1 MTHPKTARDRTFL
14 QYLIEAGHMRYW
26 IIASW
31 AVALF
36 TVTDFKTAAAWFFAA
51 TLSGLLRTFAERC
64 LVMSDAAMHGRIKLG
79 AATISCFA
87 WAAAPLLAFLHGGT
101 YGVPLGVALLIA
113 GYVLVFTQMRAA
125 PREALIV
132 SAPYSIVVAIL
143 FAHLWGTPGF
153 WVVLSTVPVLALA
166 LVIKVAITQ
175 MKDGDLEAVNRRQ
188 AELIAELETARD
200 RADAASA
207 AKSNFLGVISHE
219 LRTPMNGVLGA
230 AQLLQMSSL
239 DGCQKEF
246 VSVIRNSGEGLMV
259 LLNDILDITKIESGK
274 MELDIADIET
284 DTLLTRLTGPFKA
297 QAEARGLTFATEIR
311 GDLPPVLQMDPL
323 RLAQVTHNLLAN
335 AIKFTPQG
343 EVRLVVESEPRADGR
358 IALRLSVS
366 DSGIGIA
373 ADDLSRLFQ
382 PFSQVD
388 GSSTRKFGGTGLGL
402 SICQR
407 LAVLMDGEITV
418 TSIPGLGSTF
428 TLHATFDAP
437 SIEGAPVEAARA
449 AA

>member
-1 MTHPKTARDRTFL
+1 MTNHTPGQDRSLL
-14 QYLIEAGHMRYW
+14 QHLIANGHMRYL

-36 TVTDFKTAAAWFFAA
+36 TVTDWATAVLWFAAATA
-51 TLSGLLRTFAERC
+51 SGLLRTFAERV
-64 LVMSDAAMHGRIKLG
+64 LVLRDQGLHSRIKLM
-79 AATISCFA
+79 AATISCIA
-87 WAAAPLLAFLHGGT
+87 WSAAPLLAFIYGGA
-101 YGVPLGVALLIA
+101 YGVPLGVALLMA

-132 SAPYSIVVAIL
+132 SAPYSVVVVLL
-143 FAHLWGTPGF
+143 FAKLWGTPGF
-153 WVVLSTVPVLALA
+153 WVVLSMIPVLALA
-166 LVIKVAITQ
+166 LLIKVAITQ
-175 MKDGDLEAVNRRQ
+175 MKDSDLEAVNRRQ

-200 RADAASA
+200 TANAASA

-230 AQLLQMSSL
+230 AQLLQMSELS
-239 DGCQKEF
+239 DRQKEF
-246 VSVIRNSGEGLMV
+246 VGVIRDSGEGLMV

-274 MELDIADIET
+274 MELDFVDVEAET
-284 DTLLTRLTGPFKA
+284 LAARLTGPFKA
-297 QAEARGLTFATEIR
+297 QAEARGLTFTTDIR
-311 GDLPPVLQMDPL
+311 GALPPLLRMDPL

-343 EVRLVVESEPRADGR
+343 EVRLIIDSEPASDGR
-358 IALRLSVS
+358 TTLRLGVV

-373 ADDLSRLFQ
+373 ADDLTRLFQ

-407 LAVLMDGEITV
+407 LAALMDGEITV
-418 TSIPGLGSTF
+418 TSTPGKGSTF
-428 TLHATFDAP
+428 TLHATFDTP
-437 SIEGAPVEAARA
+437 QIEAVRVAA
-449 AA
+449 

>member
-1 MTHPKTARDRTFL
+1 MTSAADDPRPLLHR
-14 QYLIEAGHMRYW
+14 LIAAGHLRYW

-31 AVALF
+31 SLALW
-36 TVTDFKTAAAWFFAA
+36 TTTDFHTAATWFVLATVAGLIRTVVDGRQGPRGANPTRLRLAVA
-51 TLSGLLRTFAERC
+51 TLSCA
-64 LVMSDAAMHGRIKLG
+64 I
-79 AATISCFA
+79 
-87 WAAAPLLAFLHGGT
+87 WAAAPWLSFSAGSLF
-101 YGVPLGVALLIA
+101 GVAVGVALLMA

-125 PREALIV
+125 PREALIA

-175 MKDGDLEAVNRRQ
+175 MKDGDLEAVNQRQ

-200 RADAASA
+200 RANAASA

-230 AQLLQMSSL
+230 AQLLQMSDLS
-239 DGCQKEF
+239 DRQKEF
-246 VSVIRNSGEGLMV
+246 VGVIRNSGEGLMV

-311 GDLPPVLQMDPL
+311 RDLPPVLKMDPL

-358 IALRLSVS
+358 IALGISVV

-388 GSSTRKFGGTGLGL
+388 GRPRASS
-402 SICQR
+402 
-407 LAVLMDGEITV
+407 A
-418 TSIPGLGSTF
+418 
-428 TLHATFDAP
+428 AP
-437 SIEGAPVEAARA
+437 AWASASANAWRP
-449 AA
+449 

>member
-1 MTHPKTARDRTFL
+1 MTHPKTARERTFL
-14 QYLIEAGHMRYW
+14 QHLIEAGHMRYW

-31 AVALF
+31 ALALF
-36 TVTDFKTAAAWFFAA
+36 TVTDLATAAIWFGVA
-51 TLSGLLRTFAERC
+51 TSGGLLRTFVERG
-64 LVMSDAAMHGRIKLG
+64 LVMSNASIHGRIKLV
-79 AATISCFA
+79 AATVSCFA
-87 WAAAPLLAFLHGGT
+87 WAGAPLLAFLHGGT
-101 YGVPLGVALLIA
+101 YGVLLGVALLIA

-143 FAHLWGTPGF
+143 FASLWGTPGF
-153 WVVLSTVPVLALA
+153 WVVLSMVPVLALA

-230 AQLLQMSSL
+230 AQLLQMSELS
-239 DGCQKEF
+239 DRQKEF
-246 VSVIRNSGEGLMV
+246 VGVIRNSGEGLMV

-284 DTLLTRLTGPFKA
+284 DTLMARLTGPFRA

-311 GDLPPVLQMDPL
+311 GDLPPVLKMDPL

-343 EVRLVVESEPRADGR
+343 EVRLVVESEPRTEGR

-407 LAVLMDGEITV
+407 LALLMDGEITV
-418 TSIPGLGSTF
+418 ASIPGQGSTF
-428 TLHATFDAP
+428 TLHATFETPLMQDAR
-437 SIEGAPVEAARA
+437 IAA
-449 AA
+449 

>member
-1 MTHPKTARDRTFL
+1 MIQPQSASGRVVL
-14 QYLIEAGHMRYW
+14 QHVIAAGYMRYLL
-26 IIASW
+26 IASW
-31 AVALF
+31 ALALA
-36 TVTDFKTAAAWFFAA
+36 TVTDWYEAVSWFCAA
-51 TLSGLLRTFAERC
+51 TMIGMLRTFVERR
-64 LVMSDAAMHGRIKLG
+64 LVLADTRLHDRIKLTT
-79 AATISCFA
+79 ATISCVA
-87 WAAAPLLAFLHGGT
+87 WAAAPLLAILHGGA
-101 YGVPLGVALLIA
+101 YGVPLGVGLMMA

-132 SAPYSIVVAIL
+132 SAPYSIVAAMLLVR
-143 FAHLWGTPGF
+143 LWGGPGF
-153 WVVLSTVPVLALA
+153 WVMLSMVPVLALA
-166 LVIKVAITQ
+166 LLIKVVITQ

-188 AELIAELETARD
+188 AELIAELEIARD

-230 AQLLQMSSL
+230 AQLLQMSELS
-239 DGCQKEF
+239 DRQKEF
-246 VSVIRNSGEGLMV
+246 VGVIRNSGEGLMV

-284 DTLLTRLTGPFKA
+284 DTLVTRLTGPFKA

-311 GDLPPVLQMDPL
+311 GDLPPVLKMDPL

-343 EVRLVVESEPRADGR
+343 EVRLVVESEPRTDGR

-407 LAVLMDGEITV
+407 LAVLMDGAITV
-418 TSIPGLGSTF
+418 TSTPGQGSTF

-437 SIEGAPVEAARA
+437 QVEAARIA
-449 AA
+449 A

>member
-1 MTHPKTARDRTFL
+1 MTHPKTAPQRTVL
-14 QYLIEAGHMRYW
+14 QHLIEVGHMRYW

-31 AVALF
+31 AVALL
-36 TVTDFKTAAAWFFAA
+36 TVTDLKTAVAWFAIA
-51 TLSGLLRTFAERC
+51 TLSGLLRTFVERR
-64 LVMSDAAMHGRIKLG
+64 LKMSDATTHGILRLA
-79 AATISCFA
+79 AATLSCIA
-87 WAAAPLLAFLHGGT
+87 WAAAPLLAFIYGET
-101 YGVPLGVALLIA
+101 YGVLLGIALLIA

-125 PREALIV
+125 PHEALIV
-132 SAPYSIVVAIL
+132 STPYSLVVVVLLAM
-143 FAHLWGTPGF
+143 LWGTPGF
-153 WVVLSTVPVLALA
+153 AVVLSTIPLLALT

-175 MKDGDLEAVNRRQ
+175 MKDNDLEAVNRRQ
-188 AELIAELETARD
+188 AELIGELEMARD
-200 RADAASA
+200 RANAASE

-230 AQLLQMSSL
+230 AQLLQMSELSER
-239 DGCQKEF
+239 QKEF
-246 VSVIRNSGEGLMV
+246 VGVIRDSGEGLMV

-274 MELDIADIET
+274 MELDFVDVEAET
-284 DTLLTRLTGPFKA
+284 LAARLTGPFKA
-297 QAEARGLTFATEIR
+297 QAEARGLTFKTDIR
-311 GDLPPVLQMDPL
+311 GPLPPLLRMDPL

-343 EVRLVVESEPRADGR
+343 EVRLIIDSEPAGDGR
-358 IALRLSVS
+358 TTLRLGVV

-373 ADDLSRLFQ
+373 ADDLTRLFQ

-407 LAVLMDGEITV
+407 LAALMDGEITV
-418 TSIPGLGSTF
+418 TSTPGQGSTF
-428 TLHATFDAP
+428 TLHATFDTP
-437 SIEGAPVEAARA
+437 RIEAVRA

>member
-1 MTHPKTARDRTFL
+1 MTQPQSAAGRPVL
-14 QYLIEAGHMRYW
+14 QYVIAAGYMRYLL
-26 IIASW
+26 IASW
-31 AVALF
+31 ALALG
-36 TVTDFKTAAAWFFAA
+36 TVTGWREAVAWFCAA
-51 TLSGLLRTFAERC
+51 TSIGIVRTFVERR
-64 LVMSDAAMHGRIKLG
+64 LVLSDRRLHDRIKLTI
-79 AATISCFA
+79 ATVSCIA
-87 WAAAPLLAFLHGGT
+87 WAAAPLLAFVHGGA
-101 YGVPLGVALLIA
+101 YGVPLGVGLLMA

-125 PREALIV
+125 PREAVIV
-132 SAPYSIVVAIL
+132 SAPYSIVTVLLLIS
-143 FAHLWGTPGF
+143 LWGDPGF
-153 WVVLSTVPVLALA
+153 WVMLGMVPVLGLA
-166 LVIKVAITQ
+166 LFIKVVITQ

-188 AELIAELETARD
+188 AELIAELEIARD

-230 AQLLQMSSL
+230 AQLLQMSELS
-239 DGCQKEF
+239 DRQKEF
-246 VSVIRNSGEGLMV
+246 VGVIRNSGEGLMV

-274 MELDIADIET
+274 MELDIDDIET
-284 DTLLTRLTGPFKA
+284 DTLMARLTGPFKA

-311 GDLPPVLQMDPL
+311 GDLPPLLKMDPL
-323 RLAQVTHNLLAN
+323 RLAQVAHNLLAN

-343 EVRLVVESEPRADGR
+343 EVRLVVESEPRTDGR
-358 IALRLSVS
+358 IALGISVV

-418 TSIPGLGSTF
+418 ASIPGQGSTF
-428 TLHATFDAP
+428 TLHATFDTPLMQDAR
-437 SIEGAPVEAARA
+437 IAA
-449 AA
+449 

>member
-1 MTHPKTARDRTFL
+1 MMTTFKTHPGRSLL
-14 QYLIEAGHMRYW
+14 QHLIANGHMRYL

-36 TVTDFKTAAAWFFAA
+36 TVTDFATAVLWFAAATA
-51 TLSGLLRTFAERC
+51 SGVLRTFVERV
-64 LVMSDAAMHGRIKLG
+64 LVLRDEGLHGRIKLM
-79 AATISCFA
+79 AATISCIA
-87 WAAAPLLAFLHGGT
+87 WSAAPLLAFLHGGT
-101 YGVPLGVALLIA
+101 YGVPLGVALLMA

-125 PREALIV
+125 PREALIA
-132 SAPYSIVVAIL
+132 SAPYSVVVVLL
-143 FAHLWGTPGF
+143 FVKLWGTAGF
-153 WVVLSTVPVLALA
+153 WVVLSMIPLLALA
-166 LVIKVAITQ
+166 LLIKVAITQ
-175 MKDGDLEAVNRRQ
+175 MKDSDLEAVNRRQ

-200 RADAASA
+200 TANAASA

-230 AQLLQMSSL
+230 AQLLQMSEIS
-239 DGCQKEF
+239 DRQKEF
-246 VSVIRNSGEGLMV
+246 VGVIRDSGEGLMV

-274 MELDIADIET
+274 MELDFVDVEAET
-284 DTLLTRLTGPFKA
+284 LAARLTGPFKA
-297 QAEARGLTFATEIR
+297 QAEARGLTFTTDIR
-311 GDLPPVLQMDPL
+311 GALPPLLRMDPL

-343 EVRLVVESEPRADGR
+343 EVRLIIDSEPAGEGR
-358 IALRLSVS
+358 TTLRLGVV

-373 ADDLSRLFQ
+373 ADDLTRLFQ

-407 LAVLMDGEITV
+407 LAALMDGEITV
-418 TSIPGLGSTF
+418 ASTPGKGSTF
-428 TLHATFDAP
+428 TLHATFDTP
-437 SIEGAPVEAARA
+437 RIEAVRVAA
-449 AA
+449 